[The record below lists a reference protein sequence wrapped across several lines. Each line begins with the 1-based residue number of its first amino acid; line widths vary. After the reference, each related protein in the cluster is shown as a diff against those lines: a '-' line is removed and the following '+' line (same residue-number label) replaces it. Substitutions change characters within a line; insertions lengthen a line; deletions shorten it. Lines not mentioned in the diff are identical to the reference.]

1 MIHSSN
7 SSSSDRRRILTFPVV
22 HPCQNIQPATLLVSL
37 ISLAH
42 KICDYQSNSFVT
54 QRKNAR
60 ETIRYV
66 QNLLIFLEEIKDNK
80 SALPHSINLC
90 FFELHLSFQKIVYLL
105 EDCSQEGSHS
115 WMLMKCK
122 QVSNEFR
129 VLIRTIAT
137 ALDVLPMSLIDLPSE
152 VKEIVVLVAKQA
164 EKAKSKVELADERIA
179 ALVTSIL
186 DQFENR
192 VAPSP
197 DDVKRVLDYLNI
209 RSWNQCNKEIKF
221 LEEEIRATRAREE
234 NREVDFLRN
243 LIVFVIYSRVV
254 VFEFIGEHRSSSCD
268 NLSILDDASKPGSM
282 ISCLD
287 SEDFL
292 CPISLEIMSDP
303 VIIST
308 GHTFDRVS
316 IQKWFSS
323 GNLICPKTGEKLTSI
338 EMVPNSALRKLIHQ
352 FCSENGIPIV
362 REQSGIQ
369 NRKDVRRTKTE
380 QTSQQSGAAEEAM
393 KMVAEFLQCNL
404 STGTT
409 SDKNK
414 AAYEIRLIAKSN
426 IFDMS
431 CVAESGT
438 IPYLLNLLS
447 SMSPSTQENAMAA
460 LLNLTRHQ
468 KSSNLKKSIVEN
480 CGLILILDVLMEGL
494 KIETRKLAALTLFH
508 LSSVEEYRK
517 LIGEIPE
524 AIPSLVDLLK
534 ENTLDNSG
542 KKSVVIA
549 ILGLLW
555 FPGNHKKVLECGTV
569 KVLVDLL
576 NLENSSDFITETLA
590 VLAILAEKQEGSSEI
605 LRTSSALYALVST
618 LESASVSAPAK
629 EYCVSILLSLCTNG
643 GKEVVAVLRKP
654 TSLMCSLYNLLTQGT
669 SRACKKSSS
678 LLKILHEFND
688 SGSSSNR
695 SVTPEFRQDR
705 HFVHVQ

>member
-7 SSSSDRRRILTFPVV
+7 SSSDGRRILTFPVV
-22 HPCQNIQPATLLVSL
+22 HPCQNILPATLLVSL

-42 KICDYQSNSFVT
+42 KICDYQFKSFVT

-60 ETIRYV
+60 ETVRYV
-66 QNLLIFLEEIKDNK
+66 QNLLIFLEEIRDNNYV
-80 SALPHSINLC
+80 LPHSINLC
-90 FFELHLSFQKIVYLL
+90 FFELHLSFQKIIFLL

-115 WMLMKCK
+115 WILMKCK

-137 ALDVLPMSLIDLPSE
+137 ALDVLPIGLIDLPNE

-164 EKAKSKVELADERIA
+164 EKAKSGVELTDERTA
-179 ALVTSIL
+179 GLVTSIL
-186 DQFENR
+186 NQFENR
-192 VAPSP
+192 VAPNP
-197 DDVKRVLDYLNI
+197 TDLKRVLDYLNI

-221 LEEEIRATRAREE
+221 LEEEISSARARGE

-254 VFEFIGEHRSSSCD
+254 VFDFIDEHRTSFT
-268 NLSILDDASKPGSM
+268 LDDGSKPGSM

-316 IQKWFSS
+316 IQKWFKS

-352 FCSENGIPIV
+352 FCSENGIPII
-362 REQSGIQ
+362 REPSQNQ
-369 NRKDVRRTKTE
+369 NRKDVKRTKTE
-380 QTSQQSGAAEEAM
+380 HTSQSGAAEEAM
-393 KMVAEFLQCNL
+393 KMISEFLQCNL

-409 SDKNK
+409 SDRNK

-468 KSSNLKKSIVEN
+468 KSTNIKKSIVEN
-480 CGLILILDVLMEGL
+480 CGLILILDVLIEGL

-534 ENTLDNSG
+534 ENALDNSG
-542 KKSVVIA
+542 KKSVVVA

-555 FPGNHKKVLECGTV
+555 FPGNHKRVLECGTV
-569 KVLVDLL
+569 KILVDLL
-576 NLENSSDFITETLA
+576 NLENSLDFITEALA

-605 LRTSSALYALVST
+605 LRTSSVLYALVAT
-618 LESASVSAPAK
+618 LESSSISAPAK
-629 EYCVSILLSLCTNG
+629 EYCVSILLSLCING

-654 TSLMCSLYNLLTQGT
+654 TSLTCSLYNLLTQGT
-669 SRACKKSSS
+669 SRACKKSNS

-695 SVTPEFRQDR
+695 SGRPEFREDH
-705 HFVHVQ
+705 HFVHAQ

>member
-7 SSSSDRRRILTFPVV
+7 SSSDRRRILTFPVV
-22 HPCQNIQPATLLVSL
+22 HPCQNILPATLLVSL

-42 KICDYQSNSFVT
+42 KICDYQFKSFVT

-60 ETIRYV
+60 ETVRYV
-66 QNLLIFLEEIKDNK
+66 QNLLIFLEEIRDNNYV
-80 SALPHSINLC
+80 LPHSINLC
-90 FFELHLSFQKIVYLL
+90 FFELHLSFQKIIFLL

-115 WMLMKCK
+115 WILMKCK

-137 ALDVLPMSLIDLPSE
+137 ALDVLPIGLIDLPNE
-152 VKEIVVLVAKQA
+152 VKEIIVDTLIYLPRH
-164 EKAKSKVELADERIA
+164 KAKSEVELTDERTA
-179 ALVTSIL
+179 GLVTSIL
-186 DQFENR
+186 NQFENR
-192 VAPSP
+192 VAPNP
-197 DDVKRVLDYLNI
+197 TDLKRVLDYLNI
-209 RSWNQCNKEIKF
+209 QCNKEINFWKKR
-221 LEEEIRATRAREE
+221 L
-234 NREVDFLRN
+234 VDFLRN

-254 VFEFIGEHRSSSCD
+254 VFDFIDEHRTSST
-268 NLSILDDASKPGSM
+268 LDDGSKPGLM
-282 ISCLD
+282 ISYLD

-292 CPISLEIMSDP
+292 CPISLDIMSDP

-316 IQKWFSS
+316 IQKWFKSE
-323 GNLICPKTGEKLTSI
+323 NLICPKTGEKLTSI
-338 EMVPNSALRKLIHQ
+338 EMVPNSALRKLIYQ
-352 FCSENGIPIV
+352 FCSENGISII
-362 REQSGIQ
+362 REPSQNQS
-369 NRKDVRRTKTE
+369 RKDVKRTKTE
-380 QTSQQSGAAEEAM
+380 HTSQSGAVEEAM
-393 KMVAEFLQCNL
+393 KMISEFLQF
-404 STGTT
+404 
-409 SDKNK
+409 
-414 AAYEIRLIAKSN
+414 AYEIRLIEKSN

-468 KSSNLKKSIVEN
+468 KSTNIKKSIVEN
-480 CGLILILDVLMEGL
+480 CGLILILNILIEGL
-494 KIETRKLAALTLFH
+494 KIEIRKLATLTLFH

-534 ENTLDNSG
+534 
-542 KKSVVIA
+542 VVVA

-555 FPGNHKKVLECGTV
+555 FPGNHKKVLECGIV
-569 KVLVDLL
+569 KILVDLL
-576 NLENSSDFITETLA
+576 NLKNSLDFITEALA

-605 LRTSSALYALVST
+605 LRTSSALYAL
-618 LESASVSAPAK
+618 LKKIESISIFAPAK
-629 EYCVSILLSLCTNG
+629 EYCVSVLLSLCING

-669 SRACKKSSS
+669 SRACRKSNS
-678 LLKILHEFND
+678 LLKILHEFKD

-695 SVTPEFRQDR
+695 SGRP
-705 HFVHVQ
+705 

>member
-7 SSSSDRRRILTFPVV
+7 SSSDRRRILTFPVV
-22 HPCQNIQPATLLVSL
+22 HPCQNILPATLLVSL

-42 KICDYQSNSFVT
+42 NICDYQFKSFVT

-60 ETIRYV
+60 ETVRYV
-66 QNLLIFLEEIKDNK
+66 QNLLIFLEEIRDNN
-80 SALPHSINLC
+80 SVLPHSINLC
-90 FFELHLSFQKIVYLL
+90 FFELHLSFQKIIFLL

-137 ALDVLPMSLIDLPSE
+137 ALDVLPIGLIDLPNE

-164 EKAKSKVELADERIA
+164 EKAKSEVELTDERTA
-179 ALVTSIL
+179 GLVTSIL
-186 DQFENR
+186 NQFENR
-192 VAPSP
+192 VAPNP
-197 DDVKRVLDYLNI
+197 TDLKRVLDYLNI

-221 LEEEIRATRAREE
+221 LEEEISTARARGE

-254 VFEFIGEHRSSSCD
+254 VFDFIDEHRTS
-268 NLSILDDASKPGSM
+268 SILDDGSKPGSM

-316 IQKWFSS
+316 IQKWFKS

-352 FCSENGIPIV
+352 FCFENGIPIV
-362 REQSGIQ
+362 REPSQNQ
-369 NRKDVRRTKTE
+369 NRKDVKRTKTE
-380 QTSQQSGAAEEAM
+380 HTSPSGAAEEAM
-393 KMVAEFLQCNL
+393 KMVSEFLQCNL

-426 IFDMS
+426 LFDMS

-468 KSSNLKKSIVEN
+468 KSINIKQSIVEN
-480 CGLILILDVLMEGL
+480 CGLILILDVLIEGL
-494 KIETRKLAALTLFH
+494 RIETRKLAALTLFH

-534 ENTLDNSG
+534 ENALDNSG
-542 KKSVVIA
+542 KKSVVVA

-569 KVLVDLL
+569 KILVDLL
-576 NLENSSDFITETLA
+576 NLEDSLDFITEALA

-605 LRTSSALYALVST
+605 LRTSSALYALVAT
-618 LESASVSAPAK
+618 LESSSISAPAK
-629 EYCVSILLSLCTNG
+629 EYCVSILLSLCING
-643 GKEVVAVLRKP
+643 GKEVVAALRKP

-695 SVTPEFRQDR
+695 SGRPEFRQDR
-705 HFVHVQ
+705 HFVHAQ

>member
-7 SSSSDRRRILTFPVV
+7 SSSDRRRILTFPVV
-22 HPCQNIQPATLLVSL
+22 HPCQNILPTTLLVSL

-42 KICDYQSNSFVT
+42 KICDYQFKSFVT

-60 ETIRYV
+60 ETVRYV
-66 QNLLIFLEEIKDNK
+66 QNLLIFLEEIRDNN
-80 SALPHSINLC
+80 SVLPHSINLC
-90 FFELHLSFQKIVYLL
+90 FFELHLSFQKIMFLL

-115 WMLMKCK
+115 WMLMKRK

-137 ALDVLPMSLIDLPSE
+137 ALDVLPIGLIDLPNE

-164 EKAKSKVELADERIA
+164 EKAKSEVELSDERTA
-179 ALVTSIL
+179 VLVTSIL
-186 DQFENR
+186 NQFENR
-192 VAPSP
+192 VAPNSI
-197 DDVKRVLDYLNI
+197 DLKRVLDYLNI

-221 LEEEIRATRAREE
+221 LEEEISGARARGE

-254 VFEFIGEHRSSSCD
+254 VFDFIDEHRTS
-268 NLSILDDASKPGSM
+268 SILDDGSKPGSM

-316 IQKWFSS
+316 IQKWFKS

-352 FCSENGIPIV
+352 FCFENGIPIV
-362 REQSGIQ
+362 REPSQNQ
-369 NRKDVRRTKTE
+369 NRKDVKRTKTE
-380 QTSQQSGAAEEAM
+380 HTSQSGAAEEAM
-393 KMVAEFLQCNL
+393 KMVSEFLQCNL

-468 KSSNLKKSIVEN
+468 KSTNIKQSIVEN
-480 CGLILILDVLMEGL
+480 CGLILILDVLIEGL

-524 AIPSLVDLLK
+524 TIPSLVDLLK
-534 ENTLDNSG
+534 ENALDNSG

-569 KVLVDLL
+569 KILVDLL
-576 NLENSSDFITETLA
+576 NLENSLDFITEALA

-605 LRTSSALYALVST
+605 LRTSSALYALVAT
-618 LESASVSAPAK
+618 LESSSISAPAK
-629 EYCVSILLSLCTNG
+629 EYCVSILLSLCING

-695 SVTPEFRQDR
+695 SGRPEFRQDR
-705 HFVHVQ
+705 HFVHAQ

>member
-7 SSSSDRRRILTFPVV
+7 SSSDRRRILTFPVV
-22 HPCQNIQPATLLVSL
+22 HPCQNILPATLLVSL

-42 KICDYQSNSFVT
+42 KICDYQFKSFVT

-60 ETIRYV
+60 ETVRYV
-66 QNLLIFLEEIKDNK
+66 QNLLIFLEEIRDNN
-80 SALPHSINLC
+80 SVLPHSINLC
-90 FFELHLSFQKIVYLL
+90 FFELHLSFQKIIFLL

-129 VLIRTIAT
+129 VLTRTIAT
-137 ALDVLPMSLIDLPSE
+137 ALDVLPLGLIDLPNE

-164 EKAKSKVELADERIA
+164 EKAKSEVEPTDERTA
-179 ALVTSIL
+179 VLVTSIL
-186 DQFENR
+186 NQFENR
-192 VAPSP
+192 VAPNP
-197 DDVKRVLDYLNI
+197 TDLKRVLDYLNI

-221 LEEEIRATRAREE
+221 LEEEISTARARGE

-254 VFEFIGEHRSSSCD
+254 VFDFMDEHQTS
-268 NLSILDDASKPGSM
+268 SILDDGSKPGSM

-316 IQKWFSS
+316 IQKWFKS
-323 GNLICPKTGEKLTSI
+323 GNLICPKTGEKLRSI
-338 EMVPNSALRKLIHQ
+338 EMVPNSALQKLVHQ
-352 FCSENGIPIV
+352 FCFENGIPIV
-362 REQSGIQ
+362 REPSHNQ
-369 NRKDVRRTKTE
+369 NRKDVKRTKTE
-380 QTSQQSGAAEEAM
+380 HTSQSGAAEEAM
-393 KMVAEFLQCNL
+393 KMVSEFLQCNL

-468 KSSNLKKSIVEN
+468 KSTNIRQSIVEN
-480 CGLILILDVLMEGL
+480 CGLILILDVLIEGL

-542 KKSVVIA
+542 KKSVVVA

-569 KVLVDLL
+569 KILVDLL
-576 NLENSSDFITETLA
+576 NLENSLDFITEALA

-605 LRTSSALYALVST
+605 LRTSSALYALVAT
-618 LESASVSAPAK
+618 LESSSISAPAK
-629 EYCVSILLSLCTNG
+629 EYCVSILLSLCING
-643 GKEVVAVLRKP
+643 GKEVVADLRKP

-695 SVTPEFRQDR
+695 SGRPEFRQDR
-705 HFVHVQ
+705 HFVHAQ

>member
-1 MIHSSN
+1 MIRSSN
-7 SSSSDRRRILTFPVV
+7 LSSDHRRILTFPVV
-22 HPCQNIQPATLLVSL
+22 HPCQNILPTTLLVSL

-42 KICDYQSNSFVT
+42 KICDYQFKSFVI

-60 ETIRYV
+60 ETVRYV

-80 SALPHSINLC
+80 SVLPHSINLC

-105 EDCSQEGSHS
+105 EDCSQEGSHL
-115 WMLMKCK
+115 WMLMKSK

-129 VLIRTIAT
+129 VLTRTIAT
-137 ALDVLPMSLIDLPSE
+137 ALDVLPIGLIDLPSE

-164 EKAKSKVELADERIA
+164 EKAKSEVELTDERIA
-179 ALVTSIL
+179 VLVTSIL
-186 DQFENR
+186 NQFENR
-192 VAPSP
+192 FAPNP
-197 DDVKRVLDYLNI
+197 TDLKRVLDHLNI

-221 LEEEIRATRAREE
+221 LEEEITTARNRGE
-234 NREVDFLRN
+234 NREVDFLTN
-243 LIVFVIYSRVV
+243 LIVFVLYSRVV
-254 VFEFIGEHRSSSCD
+254 VFDFIDEHPSSSN
-268 NLSILDDASKPGSM
+268 NLSVLDDGSKPGSM

-316 IQKWFSS
+316 IQKWFKS

-352 FCSENGIPIV
+352 FCFENGIPIA
-362 REQSGIQ
+362 REPSQNQ
-369 NRKDVRRTKTE
+369 NRKDVKRTKME
-380 QTSQQSGAAEEAM
+380 QTSQSGTAEEAM
-393 KMVAEFLQCNL
+393 KMVSEFLQCNL

-468 KSSNLKKSIVEN
+468 KSSNIKKSIVEN
-480 CGLILILDVLMEGL
+480 CGLILILDVLIEGSKMES
-494 KIETRKLAALTLFH
+494 RKLAALTLFH
-508 LSSVEEYRK
+508 LSSVEENRK

-534 ENTLDNSG
+534 ENALDNSG

-555 FPGNHKKVLECGTV
+555 FPGNHKRVLECGTV
-569 KVLVDLL
+569 KILVDLL
-576 NLENSSDFITETLA
+576 NLENSLDFITETLA
-590 VLAILAEKQEGSSEI
+590 VLAILAEKQEGSSVI
-605 LRTSSALYALVST
+605 LRTSSALYAIVAT
-618 LESASVSAPAK
+618 LESSSISAPAK
-629 EYCVSILLSLCTNG
+629 EYCVSILLSVCING

-695 SVTPEFRQDR
+695 SARPEFRQDH